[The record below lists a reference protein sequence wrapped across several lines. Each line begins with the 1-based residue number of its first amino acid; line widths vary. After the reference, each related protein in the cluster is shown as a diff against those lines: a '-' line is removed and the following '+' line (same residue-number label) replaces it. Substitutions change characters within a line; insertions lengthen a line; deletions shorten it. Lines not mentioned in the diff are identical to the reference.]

1 MTRRTDGPMV
11 VWRTLAG
18 AGLLVAAGCSSFTD
32 VPPPSNIVDPTVVQS
47 QDGAL
52 TAYRGVLG
60 QFADIFASKYT
71 GGWDYAHLTG
81 LFTDEYT
88 CVASTNTCG
97 ASGALSNSLTAQV
110 DLRHEPFD
118 ISILYQDLH
127 AVRLQ
132 ADQAAG
138 LLAAY
143 APTLP
148 SSYIGQMHAI
158 KGYVYILFGEFYCSG
173 VPFSQVPYGG
183 NITYG
188 KPETTQ
194 QMFQDAV
201 AQFDSALTFAGDSA
215 RIQRLAM
222 VGKGRAL
229 LDLGQFADAA
239 AAVSGVTTDF
249 RYDILYG
256 NDYPN
261 YAHLDFID
269 WAVADRE
276 GTNGLDFASSNDT
289 RLALTNGLPTKFAD
303 IDAPVTLADGV
314 EARLIEAEAKLQ
326 ANDIAGWAG
335 TLNDLRATAGIAALT
350 TDSTTTASATLRQNV
365 MFRERAFW
373 LFGTGHREGD
383 LRRLIRQYGR
393 NVTTVYPIGTSTS
406 IAPPINSY
414 STLVVVDP
422 PNSEQ
427 SNPYYK
433 GCLNHDA

>member
-1 MTRRTDGPMV
+1 MT
-11 VWRTLAG
+11 WRMLASL
-18 AGLLVAAGCSSFTD
+18 ALLVAAGCSSFTD
-32 VPPPSNIVDPTVVQS
+32 VPPPSSIVDPTVVQS

-52 TAYRGVLG
+52 TVYRGTLS
-60 QFADIFASKYT
+60 QFADVFASQYAF
-71 GGWDYAHLTG
+71 GYDYAHLTG

-88 CVASTNTCG
+88 CASTNTCG
-97 ASGALSNSLTAQV
+97 ASGALNGSLTAQL

-118 ISILYQDLH
+118 ISILYQNLQ
-127 AVRLQ
+127 AVRIE

-138 LLAAY
+138 LLTAY
-143 APTLP
+143 APTAP
-148 SSYIGQMHAI
+148 KSYIGQMHAI

-173 VPFSQVPYGG
+173 VPFSAVPYSGT
-183 NITYG
+183 ISYG
-188 KPETTQ
+188 KAETTQ

-201 AQFDSALTFAGDSA
+201 AQFDSALTFASDSV
-215 RIQRLAM
+215 RIQQLAM

-256 NDYPN
+256 GDWPN
-261 YAHLDFID
+261 YTHMDFID
-269 WAVADRE
+269 WAVADHE
-276 GTNGLDFASSNDT
+276 GTNGLDFASSNDS
-289 RLALTNGLPTKFAD
+289 RMALTDGLPTKFAD
-303 IDAPVTLADGV
+303 VSSPVTLADGV

-326 ANDIAGWAG
+326 ANDVAGWAG
-335 TLNDLRATAGIAALT
+335 TLNDLRATASISALT

-373 LFGTGHREGD
+373 MFGTGHRQGD

-393 NVTTVYPIGTSTS
+393 LGPSVYPTGTSAT
-406 IAPPINSY
+406 IAPPLNGY
-414 STLVVVDP
+414 STIVVVDP
-422 PNSEQ
+422 PASEAQ
-427 SNPYYK
+427 TNPNYK